1 MGEPGSPPRV
11 SGLTITPLTL
21 VARNEGYE
29 MAESLQVV
37 DVTALTR
44 PVRFA
49 SRETLYAASA
59 GTLYLS
65 GASDAVSS
73 VLAKPLPHFLRRNR
87 KRSTCRSDGCPFCCC
102 MASATTRAGHTNS
115 NDDLPMTGSFHDR
128 STTTRLVGGSM
139 TARTSLLNTSG
150 NSQVDQRRQLFTSSP
165 TQSVGSCCA
174 PRSIAIQKFRTTSP
188 PESPLVAHRGT
199 PWAYGPGSVLPLVG
213 HLVRELRPGSDTLR
227 QIDEETVSGSTRW
240 VSMYSVSDEIVPMY
254 YGQLDH
260 PELEVQQIEYR
271 GLGHYGLMYHPLP

>member
-1 MGEPGSPPRV
+1 
-11 SGLTITPLTL
+11 
-21 VARNEGYE
+21 

-49 SRETLYAASA
+49 SREALYAASA

-87 KRSTCRSDGCPFCCC
+87 KRV
-102 MASATTRAGHTNS
+102 
-115 NDDLPMTGSFHDR
+115 DLPER
-128 STTTRLVGGSM
+128 RLPV
-139 TARTSLLNTSG
+139 LLLHGLGHNQSW
-150 NSQVDQRRQLFTSSP
+150 SYKLQRRLTDDGFVSRSVNYHTFSRRLNDCADIVAEHIWEFTGRSAAPAVHVVAHSIGGLVLRAAINRHPEIQDYVATGITIGSP
-165 TQSVGSCCA
+165 
-174 PRSIAIQKFRTTSP
+174 
-188 PESPLVAHRGT
+188 HRGT
-199 PWAYGPGSVLPLVG
+199 PWAYGPGSVVPLVG

-271 GLGHYGLMYHPLP
+271 GLGHYGLMYHPASLSAVLDSLADSDTKFAQAWDAAFHAA

>member
-1 MGEPGSPPRV
+1 
-11 SGLTITPLTL
+11 
-21 VARNEGYE
+21 

-49 SRETLYAASA
+49 SREA
-59 GTLYLS
+59 
-65 GASDAVSS
+65 
-73 VLAKPLPHFLRRNR
+73 PLRR
-87 KRSTCRSDGCPFCCC
+87 KRWHPVSVRCLGCGEQCLSEAAP
-102 MASATTRAGHTNS
+102 ALPAPQSQTSRPAGATVAVLLLHGLGHNQS
-115 NDDLPMTGSFHDR
+115 WSYKL
-128 STTTRLVGGSM
+128 
-139 TARTSLLNTSG
+139 
-150 NSQVDQRRQLFTSSP
+150 QRRLTDDGFVSRSVNYHTFSRRLYDCADIVAEHIWEFTGRSAAPAVHVVAHSIGGLVLRAAINRHPEIQDYVATGITIGSP
-165 TQSVGSCCA
+165 
-174 PRSIAIQKFRTTSP
+174 
-188 PESPLVAHRGT
+188 HRGT